1 MALNLACT
9 SVSPGNL
16 FQVLMSKPHPR
27 QIKSDFLALRPRH
40 HYFQTPLV
48 IPMAAKAANNCLEA
62 KIMIKKQ
69 TQEMLE
75 TRGNNTDQE
84 MPNPV
89 AAPGP

>member
-1 MALNLACT
+1 
-9 SVSPGNL
+9 
-16 FQVLMSKPHPR
+16 
-27 QIKSDFLALRPRH
+27 
-40 HYFQTPLV
+40 
-48 IPMAAKAANNCLEA
+48 MAAKAANNCLEA